1 MRILIISQHFPPE
14 RSGNASRIFDM
25 SNHLQKSGEDV
36 TVLSP
41 HPNFPHGSFNRK
53 WSFSESKKVNE
64 INLVNLLA
72 WQPNAKDPGF
82 VSRMAYYLSFPMHTI
97 LWILLHHRKFDVI
110 ITSAPPIFTGFGGL
124 FSKVLFRKKWVMDV
138 RDLWINASISLGF
151 LKEGSFFEK
160 ISRMYEQGCYSRA
173 DLISGTTQELGE
185 DILRT
190 YRNIDEN
197 KVKVTPN
204 GVDIEL
210 FYPVDVPKKNQ
221 MIYAGN
227 IGHAQDLE
235 NVILSLKKINEK
247 FDLKLIIAGDGDI
260 KEDLMKVTSENGLD
274 DLVEF
279 PGMVPRESVP
289 KMFSESLI
297 GLAPLK
303 KLKTLEYAV
312 PTKAYECMACG
323 IPFVGCGE
331 GEIRKLAE
339 TSGGGVIAENSADDI
354 AATILDL
361 LEDPQKMD
369 EMGKKGRAFVEKNYS
384 RKQIAAGLKENLHNI
399 GTEKMNIDYSDGIG
413 YAGSE

>member
-25 SNHLQKSGEDV
+25 SRHLQISGEDV

-41 HPNFPHGSFNRK
+41 HPNFPHGSFKRK
-53 WSFSESKKVNE
+53 WSLSESKKVDD

-72 WQPNAKDPGF
+72 WQPNGKDPGF
-82 VSRMAYYLSFPMHTI
+82 VGRMAYYLSFPMHTI
-97 LWILLHHRKFDVI
+97 LWILFHHRRFDVI

-124 FSKVLFRKKWVMDV
+124 FSKIIFRKKWVMDV

-160 ISRMYEQGCYSRA
+160 ISRMYEQVCYSRA

-185 DILRT
+185 DIVRT
-190 YRNIDEN
+190 YRDIDPA

-204 GVDIEL
+204 GVDIDL
-210 FYPVDVPKKNQ
+210 FYPVNVPKKNQ

-247 FDLKLIIAGDGDI
+247 FDMKLIIAGDGDI
-260 KEDLMKVTSENGLD
+260 KEDLMKVTSENDLD
-274 DLVEF
+274 ELVDF
-279 PGMVPRESVP
+279 PGMVNRELIP

-339 TSGGGVIAENSADDI
+339 RSGGGVIAGNSADEI
-354 AATILDL
+354 ANTILSL
-361 LEDPQKMD
+361 LEDPLKMD
-369 EMGKKGRAFVEKNYS
+369 EMGIKGRTFVEKNYS

-399 GTEKMNIDYSDGIG
+399 GNEKMNIEHSGG
-413 YAGSE
+413 TRHAESE